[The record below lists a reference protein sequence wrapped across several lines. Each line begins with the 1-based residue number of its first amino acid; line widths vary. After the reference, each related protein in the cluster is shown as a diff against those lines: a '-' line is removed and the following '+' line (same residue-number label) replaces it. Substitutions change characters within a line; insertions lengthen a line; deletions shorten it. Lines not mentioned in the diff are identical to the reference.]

1 MIGRTVHELRVGD
14 AAQLTRRITPETIRE
29 FVDATGD
36 DNPIHSDETF
46 AAASRFGQ
54 VIAPGM
60 LTGGLLSA
68 VIGTRLPGP
77 GAIYVSQNFRFVKP
91 VYVGDTITARVEVAE
106 VLVERNRLRLRT
118 VCLNQDGEP
127 VLDGEAWV
135 IPAKEHVEYAEAAG
149 RASLGALAC
158 APAALAF
165 RAMAFWAA
173 TGLALANQTLRL
185 MRFPSPP
192 RGERGG

>member
-1 MIGRTVHELRVGD
+1 MIGRTVRELRVGD

-77 GAIYVSQNFRFVKP
+77 GAIYVSQSFRFVKP

-106 VLVERNRLRLRT
+106 VLSERNRLRLRT
-118 VCLNQDGEP
+118 VCLNQDGEL
-127 VLDGEAWV
+127 VLGGEAWV
-135 IPAKEHVEYAEAAG
+135 IPSQVHIERPEEPEL
-149 RASLGALAC
+149 ASLGALAC
-158 APAALAF
+158 AQAALAF
-165 RAMAFWAA
+165 RAMAFWTAA
-173 TGLALANQTLRL
+173 GLAVASQALQLYRASFT
-185 MRFPSPP
+185 
-192 RGERGG
+192 RGRR

>member
-14 AAQLTRRITPETIRE
+14 AAQLTRRITAEAIRE
-29 FVDATGD
+29 FVGATGD
-36 DNPIHSDETF
+36 DNPLHSDETF
-46 AAASRFGQ
+46 AVATRFGQ

-77 GAIYVSQNFRFVKP
+77 GAIYVSQSFRFVKP
-91 VYVGDTITARVEVAE
+91 VCVGDTITARVEVAE
-106 VLVERNRLRLRT
+106 IVPDRNRLRLRT
-118 VCLNQDGEP
+118 VCLKEDGEL

-135 IPAKEHVEYAEAAG
+135 IPSKEHLEYAEAAE

-158 APAALAF
+158 VPAALAF
-165 RAMAFWAA
+165 RAMAFWTAA
-173 TGLALANQTLRL
+173 GLALASHALQVYR
-185 MRFPSPP
+185 P
-192 RGERGG
+192 RR

>member
-1 MIGRTVHELRVGD
+1 MIGRTVHELGVGD

-135 IPAKEHVEYAEAAG
+135 IPAQEHVEYAEAAG
-149 RASLGALAC
+149 RGTLGALAC
-158 APAALAF
+158 APATLAF
-165 RAMAFWAA
+165 RAMAFWTAA
-173 TGLALANQTLRL
+173 GLAFVSQALQLV
-185 MRFPSPP
+185 RFPSPP
-192 RGERGG
+192 RGRG